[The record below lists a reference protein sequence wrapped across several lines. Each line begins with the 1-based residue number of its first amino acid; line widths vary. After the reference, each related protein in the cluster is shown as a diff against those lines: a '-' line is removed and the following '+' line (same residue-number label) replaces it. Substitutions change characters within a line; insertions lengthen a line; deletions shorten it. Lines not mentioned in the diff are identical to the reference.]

1 MNESN
6 QYFVSLK
13 KNNIRLC
20 TINVLLQTFDI
31 FYRVNLLDL
40 YGYLQLVIS
49 FEWKMTTIV

>member
-13 KNNIRLC
+13 KNYICLC

-31 FYRVNLLDL
+31 FYSVNLLDL

-49 FEWKMTTIV
+49 FEWRMTTIV